1 MSALCKILLADAVLT
16 GLLLGMLASLLRF
29 APLRKV

>member
-1 MSALCKILLADAVLT
+1 MILVADAVLT

-29 APLRKV
+29 APIRKV

>member
-1 MSALCKILLADAVLT
+1 MLALCTILFADAVLT

-29 APLRKV
+29 APIRKV